1 MKNRLIEIYWLKEY
15 ENIRKI
21 PKNTF
26 YKEDDF
32 NKTYE
37 KLFTKDVDSIHIIS
51 ALNKNIINISTF
63 KSDNYNYSEI
73 YYIYVSLKS
82 ITKIDDIIK
91 IIHNIIPNPCII
103 TLQYND
109 YIYISTATK
118 RINKN
123 DKTKQVI
130 EEYFDTSKL
139 DLDYLS
145 EIEKE
150 FLKNINIKNNSFENF
165 KRFYLDISNKI
176 FIFNI
181 QELRWGYKKTN
192 VENIDM
198 LINKFKKYKKAKS
211 ELTTIESNFKEEIN
225 MWAEAILHTQIVEKK
240 KELEKILKEI
250 KEV

>member
-1 MKNRLIEIYWLKEY
+1 
-15 ENIRKI
+15 
-21 PKNTF
+21 
-26 YKEDDF
+26 
-32 NKTYE
+32 
-37 KLFTKDVDSIHIIS
+37 
-51 ALNKNIINISTF
+51 
-63 KSDNYNYSEI
+63 
-73 YYIYVSLKS
+73 LKS

-150 FLKNINIKNNSFENF
+150 FLKDINIKNNSFENF

-181 QELRWGYKKTN
+181 QELR
-192 VENIDM
+192 
-198 LINKFKKYKKAKS
+198 
-211 ELTTIESNFKEEIN
+211 
-225 MWAEAILHTQIVEKK
+225 
-240 KELEKILKEI
+240 
-250 KEV
+250 